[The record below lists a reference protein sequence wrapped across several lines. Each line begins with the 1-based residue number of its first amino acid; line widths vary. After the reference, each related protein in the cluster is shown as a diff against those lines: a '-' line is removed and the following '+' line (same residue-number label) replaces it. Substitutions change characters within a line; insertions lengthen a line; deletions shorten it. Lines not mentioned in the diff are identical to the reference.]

1 MRTFEIPFSFAST
14 KYICEKKNG
23 RRIYKAKKKLKKKQP
38 YLNFLLCLSLYPK
51 REREK
56 TLKR

>member
-23 RRIYKAKKKLKKKQP
+23 RRIYKAKKKLKKKIL
-38 YLNFLLCLSLYPK
+38 YLSFFSICLSIV
-51 REREK
+51 RESERK
-56 TLKR
+56 LNR